1 MKFGADNGAKKYMNR
16 LADYLYILARYTDAK
31 MEEMSAEEVDKPT
44 EKTSDGGK
52 DEVRTMPENQNQ
64 TGAVNEAVI
73 QEVLKRMGIQGRITL
88 ASAKRLI
95 EKNRKQNVAVRR
107 LLLQS
112 VDRMEIQSPS
122 M

>member
-1 MKFGADNGAKKYMNR
+1 
-16 LADYLYILARYTDAK
+16 
-31 MEEMSAEEVDKPT
+31 
-44 EKTSDGGK
+44 
-52 DEVRTMPENQNQ
+52 MPENQNQ

-95 EKNRKQNVAVRR
+95 EKIEQEAERRGKKAVIAVCGPDGN
-107 LLLQS
+107 QS
-112 VDRMEIQSPS
+112 LS

>member
-1 MKFGADNGAKKYMNR
+1 
-16 LADYLYILARYTDAK
+16 

-95 EKNRKQNVAVRR
+95 EKIEQEAERRGKKAVIA
-107 LLLQS
+107 
-112 VDRMEIQSPS
+112 VCGPDGNQSPS

>member
-1 MKFGADNGAKKYMNR
+1 MNR

-73 QEVLKRMGIQGRITL
+73 QEVLREWAFREEL
-88 ASAKRLI
+88 HLPVP
-95 EKNRKQNVAVRR
+95 NV
-107 LLLQS
+107 
-112 VDRMEIQSPS
+112 
-122 M
+122 